1 MRDEIAF
8 FINQESGSGEAPQ
21 VADAA
26 AATLAGLKVRKSL
39 PRSSVD
45 LTRACSELDP
55 AKTRAAVVFGGDG
68 TQTYALRGLID
79 SGIPLYPFPAGTA
92 NDLALDQGITGCR
105 SQLGSLLESESI
117 EEVRV
122 LEVNGIPFSTI
133 SGIGIGA
140 ELCEEYNDL
149 RARHR
154 LFKKASQR
162 MNCEIYSA
170 LALKNILKNWGRGL
184 PVRITRDGLS
194 EEMTLSSLMICN
206 QANLA
211 GNLKVAPGQNKHADS
226 FTVLIHPGVCGFNTL
241 RGLSSMKFGKIDSSF
256 ITYKTE
262 RIRIES
268 LNGAPLTVFGD
279 GEILTRSPVLE
290 FRAYPKKLRVYRA

>member
-8 FINQESGSGEAPQ
+8 FINQESGSGEAPK

-26 AATLAGLKVRKSL
+26 AASLSGLRVRKNL
-39 PRSSVD
+39 PKSSID
-45 LTRACSELDP
+45 LARACSELDP
-55 AKTRAAVVFGGDG
+55 ARTRAAVVFGGDG
-68 TQTYALRGLID
+68 TQTYALRGLIEN
-79 SGIPLYPFPAGTA
+79 GIPLYPFPAGTA
-92 NDLALDQGITGCR
+92 NDLALDQGITGCHD
-105 SQLGSLLESESI
+105 QLETLLKSESI

-149 RARHR
+149 RARHL

-170 LALKNILKNWGRGL
+170 LALKNILKNWGKGL
-184 PVRITRDGLS
+184 QVKITRDGRS

-206 QANLA
+206 QENLA
-211 GNLKVAPGQNKHADS
+211 GNLKVAPGQSKHSDHFS
-226 FTVLIHPGVCGFNTL
+226 VLIHPDVCGIRTL
-241 RGLSSMKFGKIDSSF
+241 RGLGSMKFGKIDSSF
-256 ITYKTE
+256 ITFKTSV
-262 RIRIES
+262 IRIES
-268 LNGAPLTVFGD
+268 MNGAPITVFGD

-290 FRAYPKKLRVYRA
+290 FRAFPKKLRVYRA